1 MSVTATATRAM
12 VATSLPMDLIDDDPG
27 NVRTSIGDVTELR
40 RSMATDGLLQPII
53 VYRTDG
59 DRYMAWAGHRRR
71 KAARELG
78 WTHID
83 AVIRDAPAN
92 NVTRIVLQLTENGQR
107 KDLNYIEEAK
117 AYRQLVDEGLTQ
129 QQVAERCGKTQT
141 TVSTRLDLLAWLT
154 DDEQAQVANKQLSLD
169 RAKKIVYDRK
179 ADKHVGRAD
188 RGEARP
194 AASGPVVPWFTRA
207 HPLAGAAAD
216 RCLAANHSDQLR
228 FGGACGQCWE
238 AAIRRDERLHT
249 PTQASSNA
257 TETERRLR
265 CNRCELD
272 GSARRQPCHAGGK
285 TFAQHDY
292 ELIARPP
299 AATAEEATT

>member
-1 MSVTATATRAM
+1 M

-27 NVRTSIGDVTELR
+27 NVRTSIGDVSELR

-53 VYRTDG
+53 VYPTAAG
-59 DRYMAWAGHRRR
+59 RYMAWAGHRRR

-83 AVIRDAPAN
+83 AVIRDAPAD

-117 AYRQLVDEGLTQ
+117 AYKQLVTEGLTQ
-129 QQVAERCGKTQT
+129 EQVADRCGKSAPTI
-141 TVSTRLDLLAWLT
+141 STRLDLIEWLT
-154 DDEQAQVANKQLSLD
+154 EDEQTQVANKQLPLD
-169 RAKKIVYDRK
+169 RAKKIIYERK
-179 ADKHVGRAD
+179 SDQQVGRSD

-194 AASGPVVPWFTRA
+194 AAAGPVVPWFTRA
-207 HPLAGAAAD
+207 HPLAAAAAT
-216 RCLAANHSDQLR
+216 RCLTAGHSELLR

-238 AAIRRDERLHT
+238 AEVRRDERLHM
-249 PTQASSNA
+249 PTSAGGSA
-257 TETERRLR
+257 TDAERRMR
-265 CNRCELD
+265 CNRCEGD
-272 GSARRQPCHAGGK
+272 GTLRKQPCRVDGK

-292 ELIARPP
+292 ELLARPAGRHP
-299 AATAEEATT
+299 EPREATS